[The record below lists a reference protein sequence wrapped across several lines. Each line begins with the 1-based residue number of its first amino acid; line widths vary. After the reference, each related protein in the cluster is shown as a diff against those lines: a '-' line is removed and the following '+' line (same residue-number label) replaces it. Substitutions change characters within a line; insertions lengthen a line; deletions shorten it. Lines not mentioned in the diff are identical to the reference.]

1 MACEISTGDELLLTE
16 LIFSGAFNNLSVEQA
31 TALLSCFVFQEKVE
45 TLSLSLSPSLSLSLS
60 LSPSPSLPAL
70 QVMLPFDY
78 YKTCT
83 VYLHV
88 SLHHSYTIPKVSLS
102 KRLLDLCMHVYNY
115 MYMYSYVACMHVYN
129 YMYVYSYVA
138 CMHVY
143 NYMYVYTM

>member
-60 LSPSPSLPAL
+60 LSLSPSLPAL

-78 YKTCT
+78 YKICT

-88 SLHHSYTIPKVSLS
+88 SFHHFYTIPKVSLQ
-102 KRLLDLCMHVYNY
+102 KRLMHA
-115 MYMYSYVACMHVYN
+115 SIQLHV
-129 YMYVYSYVA
+129 
-138 CMHVY
+138 
-143 NYMYVYTM
+143 